1 MIQVGASHV
10 NPFPRGNSTINVLSL
25 NKKIIKIRFKVK
37 GMKKEIFN
45 LVGRVKFNGI
55 PNLMHC
61 KNATIILLT
70 SVTLNI

>member
-45 LVGRVKFNGI
+45 LVGRVKFNA
-55 PNLMHC
+55 L
-61 KNATIILLT
+61 
-70 SVTLNI
+70 